1 MTPKLPGDITDLVNN
16 QPYTLDNTLIGTT
29 VYTHDQYGNQ
39 TAAYTLNGW
48 VDPNNGIMGTADV
61 EVAGTWTKEE
71 IPVQIHTITYS
82 WSGLPEEP
90 ILDAD
95 GNDATPKKPEDNRIY
110 THNAP
115 YSVDTTFPAGYTV
128 TTYDQYGN
136 PNGAY
141 IFSGWDAVE
150 TKGYITADLTFKGE
164 WRYEAAEVAKHNVVY
179 SWSGLPEEQ
188 LYDADGNPIALAV
201 PASIIGLVNNQ
212 PYDVD
217 TTYPNMTVYTRDA
230 YGNVNASYTFGSWN
244 DPNGGVMGETN
255 VTVDGT
261 WTKAEI
267 AVAQYTVTYLVD
279 GQVYGAVET
288 YVPVSLSQPCGRRP
302 PEQATPSAAGTRLHF
317 RRRCR
322 HTTSLLRAPS
332 L

>member
-71 IPVQIHTITYS
+71 IPVQTHTITYS

-164 WRYEAAEVAKHNVVY
+164 WRYEAAEVAKTQCGIQLERPAGGAAVRCRRQSDRTGSTGKHHRPGKQPALRCGY
-179 SWSGLPEEQ
+179 HIPEH
-188 LYDADGNPIALAV
+188 DRIHP
-201 PASIIGLVNNQ
+201 
-212 PYDVD
+212 
-217 TTYPNMTVYTRDA
+217 
-230 YGNVNASYTFGSWN
+230 
-244 DPNGGVMGETN
+244 
-255 VTVDGT
+255 
-261 WTKAEI
+261 
-267 AVAQYTVTYLVD
+267 
-279 GQVYGAVET
+279 
-288 YVPVSLSQPCGRRP
+288 RRLWKC
-302 PEQATPSAAGTRLHF
+302 QCKLHF
-317 RRRCR
+317 WQ
-322 HTTSLLRAPS
+322 LE
-332 L
+332 